1 MSEFKV
7 AIRAIDFD
15 INTEKFGENKLQ
27 LNLPEMLP
35 QELSDVFIK
44 VDYTGDTGMCFMNG
58 DLVDDHFFYGQP
70 WVIGLRKFYDR
81 PDHKK
86 MNLYFRPM
94 YRNAPYLID
103 LDKKAIPD
111 FSGSGTYLKINGVE
125 TIPEYHGFM
134 KF

>member
-1 MSEFKV
+1 
-7 AIRAIDFD
+7 
-15 INTEKFGENKLQ
+15 
-27 LNLPEMLP
+27 
-35 QELSDVFIK
+35 
-44 VDYTGDTGMCFMNG
+44 
-58 DLVDDHFFYGQP
+58 
-70 WVIGLRKFYDR
+70 
-81 PDHKK
+81 
-86 MNLYFRPM
+86 M